1 MNHKPFIETQFPIA
15 RLSAE
20 SYKERKANVGQT
32 LTGLGKWWGRKPL
45 ILVRAA
51 LLGLLMPASDNPE
64 RDREIF
70 YKILTMDED
79 GLWRRKNKSLGATR
93 IAELLRP
100 EEYKGSIQTKDNK
113 IRWVPGVA
121 CEKKEELEKLAFAR
135 LPYEDK
141 LSYCCRP
148 EEIDGPSP
156 EAWKEINT
164 HLGTKAFN
172 LQELF
177 AELSENAFGHLAH
190 VGDCFCGGGSVPFE
204 AARLGLEAYGSD
216 LNPVAVLLT
225 WGAINLIG
233 GGKEVQ
239 EEVRTAQEEVWRK
252 VDEQITAWGIEHDGQ
267 GNRADAYLYCV
278 EARCPATG
286 LWVPLAPSWVISEKY
301 RVVAVLRRNDKRQGY
316 DIDIV
321 TGASDEQVRAAKE
334 GTVRDLRY
342 SSLVDPEDPSR
353 TYPIA
358 SLRGDRRGPNGETI
372 YGLRLWEN
380 EDLVPRPD
388 DVFQERLYCVRW
400 VTPEGERIYK
410 AVTEDD
416 LERER
421 KVLLLLKER
430 FVEWQEKGY
439 IPSKKISEGAETS
452 RLFRERGWTYWHHLF
467 NPRQLLV
474 HGLLMEY
481 SDEKSSMKKNLYS
494 FGRVADWNSR
504 LSGWMPHEGNA
515 KGNNTFYNQSLN
527 TLFNYSTRPLL
538 KLDTVWF
545 TDYRLYLLSDRNHKI
560 LPLDARDVSYTAD
573 LWITDPPYADA
584 VNYHELADFFLAW
597 YEKHLPK
604 LFPEWYADSRAALA
618 VRGADED
625 FKKSMV
631 DIYSNLARHMSDDGL
646 QLVMFTHQ
654 DAGVWADLG
663 MILWAA
669 GLQVTAAWTIGT
681 ETSSG
686 RKEGNYV
693 QGTVCMI
700 LRKRRGERRAWLDEL
715 YPQVEDEVKRQL
727 DSMKKVDDVSK
738 RQFGDTDYQLAA
750 YAAALRVLTGY
761 SSIEDMDI
769 RHELFRARKK
779 NEESEF
785 EKIIDRAVSIAT
797 NYRIPNE
804 ITAYTWRNLDA
815 VERLYLSGLE
825 LERHGEARH
834 GAYQELARGFG
845 VTEYKFMLGDTEANH
860 ARFRTPS
867 EFKSMYLSA
876 NQNGN
881 DRGAG
886 AFAASLLRQIL
897 FAIHE
902 AARTENPK
910 EGLNYLKAERPDYW
924 TRREDIINLLEYLAA
939 GRSHGSLVHWKHDAE
954 AAGLLAGLVRNDYVG
969 SR

>member
-20 SYKERKANVGQT
+20 SYKERKAGSGQT

-79 GLWRRKNKSLGATR
+79 GLWRRKNKSLGVAK
-93 IAELLRP
+93 IAELLSP
-100 EEYKGSIQTKDNK
+100 EDYKGSIQVKGGTMS
-113 IRWVPGVA
+113 WVPGVA
-121 CEKKEELEKLAFAR
+121 REKKEELEKHAFAR

-156 EAWKEINT
+156 EAWKEINA
-164 HLGTKAFN
+164 HLGTKAQN

-177 AELSENAFGHLAH
+177 AELSEKAFGHLAH

-216 LNPVAVLLT
+216 LNPVAALLT

-239 EEVRTAQEEVWRK
+239 EEVRKAQEKVWSA
-252 VDEQITAWGIEHDGQ
+252 VDKQITEWGIEHDGQ

-321 TGASDEQVRAAKE
+321 TGASDEQMRAAKK
-334 GTVRDLRY
+334 GTVRD

-416 LERER
+416 LKRER
-421 KVLLLLKER
+421 KVLSLLQER
-430 FVEWQEKGY
+430 FAEWQEKGY

-474 HGLLMEY
+474 HGLLMEGVI
-481 SDEKSSMKKNLYS
+481 KNNKNLIPVALLAI
-494 FGRVADWNSR
+494 GRASNMNSR
-504 LSGWMPHEGNA
+504 LSVWHRGRDEGEQTFVNNA
-515 KGNNTFYNQSLN
+515 LN
-527 TLFNYSTRPLL
+527 TMYNMNVRSFEMLKNYWI
-538 KLDTVWF
+538 LDF
-545 TDYRLYLLSDRNHKI
+545 ESIGNFDNKKI
-560 LPLDARDVSYTAD
+560 SFFPLDARDVNNTAD

-604 LFPEWYADSRAALA
+604 LFPDWYADSRAALA

-631 DIYSNLARHMSDDGL
+631 DIYSNLAHHMSDDGL

-681 ETSSG
+681 ETTSG
-686 RKEGNYV
+686 LKEGNYV
-693 QGTVCMI
+693 QGTVCMV
-700 LRKRRGERRAWLDEL
+700 LRKRLGDRRAWLDEL

-727 DSMKKVDDVSK
+727 DSMKTIDDNLQP
-738 RQFGDTDYQLAA
+738 QFGDTDYQLAA
-750 YAAALRVLTGY
+750 YAAALRVLTGF

-769 RHELFRARKK
+769 RYELFRARKK

-797 NYRIPNE
+797 NYRVPQGISPY
-804 ITAYTWRNLDA
+804 IWRNLDA

-876 NQNGN
+876 NQNGS

>member
-1 MNHKPFIETQFPIA
+1 
-15 RLSAE
+15 
-20 SYKERKANVGQT
+20 
-32 LTGLGKWWGRKPL
+32 
-45 ILVRAA
+45 
-51 LLGLLMPASDNPE
+51 
-64 RDREIF
+64 
-70 YKILTMDED
+70 
-79 GLWRRKNKSLGATR
+79 
-93 IAELLRP
+93 
-100 EEYKGSIQTKDNK
+100 
-113 IRWVPGVA
+113 
-121 CEKKEELEKLAFAR
+121 
-135 LPYEDK
+135 
-141 LSYCCRP
+141 
-148 EEIDGPSP
+148 
-156 EAWKEINT
+156 
-164 HLGTKAFN
+164 
-172 LQELF
+172 
-177 AELSENAFGHLAH
+177 
-190 VGDCFCGGGSVPFE
+190 
-204 AARLGLEAYGSD
+204 
-216 LNPVAVLLT
+216 
-225 WGAINLIG
+225 
-233 GGKEVQ
+233 
-239 EEVRTAQEEVWRK
+239 
-252 VDEQITAWGIEHDGQ
+252 
-267 GNRADAYLYCV
+267 
-278 EARCPATG
+278 
-286 LWVPLAPSWVISEKY
+286 
-301 RVVAVLRRNDKRQGY
+301 VVALLRRNDARQGY
-316 DIDIV
+316 DIAIV
-321 TGASDEQVRAAKE
+321 SGASDAQMKAAQK
-334 GTVRDLRY
+334 GTVQK
-342 SSLVDPEDPSR
+342 SALVDPEDPSR

-416 LERER
+416 LARER
-421 KVLLLLKER
+421 KVLELLQER
-430 FVEWQEKGY
+430 FAAWQEKGY

-452 RLFRERGWTYWHHLF
+452 RLFRERGWTHWHHLF

-474 HGLLMEY
+474 HGLLVENIL
-481 SDEKSSMKKNLYS
+481 EKYKQSVIKATLLSMGRLVNWDSKLIQWLSLRPGEGSSQTFSNQAL
-494 FGRVADWNSR
+494 
-504 LSGWMPHEGNA
+504 
-515 KGNNTFYNQSLN
+515 NTFYNYPIRGYITIKSILDTN
-527 TLFNYSTRPLL
+527 INNDNLIFNYLST
-538 KLDTVWF
+538 
-545 TDYRLYLLSDRNHKI
+545 I

-604 LFPEWYADSRAALA
+604 LFPDWYADSRAALA

-631 DIYSNLARHMSDDGL
+631 DIYSNLARHMSDNGL

-686 RKEGNYV
+686 LKEGNYV
-693 QGTVCMI
+693 QGTVCLV
-700 LRKRRGERRAWLDEL
+700 LRKRSGERRAWLDEL

-727 DSMKKVDDVSK
+727 DNMKAIDDNL
-738 RQFGDTDYQLAA
+738 QPPFGDTDYQLAA

-797 NYRIPNE
+797 NYRIPQG
-804 ITAYTWRNLDA
+804 ISPYTWRNLEA
-815 VERLYLSGLE
+815 IERLYLSGLE

-845 VTEYKFMLGDTEANH
+845 VAEYKFMLGDTEANH

-867 EFKSMYLSA
+867 EFKRMYLSSS
-876 NQNGN
+876 QNSN
-881 DRGAG
+881 DRGTG
-886 AFAASLLRQIL
+886 EFSESLVREIL
-897 FAIHE
+897 YAIYE
-902 AARTENPK
+902 SVLTEKPK
-910 EGLNYLKAERPDYW
+910 EGLNYLKAERQDYW
-924 TRREDIINLLEYLAA
+924 TRREDIINLLDYFAA
-939 GRSHGSLVHWKHDAE
+939 ARNLSPLTHWKDA
-954 AAGLLAGLVRNDYVG
+954 AAMAGLLSGLVRNDYVG

>member
-1 MNHKPFIETQFPIA
+1 MNHTPFMETQFPLA

-20 SYKERKANVGQT
+20 SYKERKANIGQT

-45 ILVRAA
+45 ILVRAGI
-51 LLGLLMPASDNPE
+51 LGLLMPASDNPE

-79 GLWRRKNKSLGATR
+79 GLWRRKTKALGASG
-93 IAELLRP
+93 IAQSLKP
-100 EEYKGSIQTKDNK
+100 EEYAGRIEVKAGKAA
-113 IRWVPGVA
+113 WVSGVMT
-121 CEKKEELEKLAFAR
+121 EQKEALEKLAFAR
-135 LPYEDK
+135 LPYEEK
-141 LSYCCRP
+141 LTYCCRP
-148 EEIDGPSP
+148 EEIEGPSAK
-156 EAWKEINT
+156 AWDEINA
-164 HLGTKAFN
+164 HLGTQAHS

-177 AELSENAFGHLAH
+177 AELSVKAFGHLTR

-233 GGKEVQ
+233 GGKEIQ
-239 EEVRTAQEEVWRK
+239 EEVRAAQEKVWSK
-252 VDEQITAWGIEHDGQ
+252 VDEQITTWGIEHDGQ
-267 GNRADAYLYCV
+267 GNRADAYLYCI

-301 RVVAVLRRNDKRQGY
+301 RVVALLRRNDARQGY

-321 TGASDEQVRAAKE
+321 AGASDAQMKAAKK
-334 GTVRDLRY
+334 GTVQK
-342 SSLVDPEDPSR
+342 SALVDPEDPSR

-372 YGLRLWEN
+372 YGLRLWEK

-388 DVFQERLYCVRW
+388 DIFQERLYCVRW

-421 KVLLLLKER
+421 KVLELLQER
-430 FVEWQEKGY
+430 FAAWQEKGY
-439 IPSKKISEGAETS
+439 IPSKKITPGYNTEQPI
-452 RLFRERGWTYWHHLF
+452 RERGWTHWHHLF

-474 HGLLMEY
+474 HGLLVEY
-481 SDEKSSMKKNLYS
+481 SDEKGSMIKNLYS

-545 TDYRLYLLSDRNHKI
+545 TDYRFYLLSDRNHKI

-604 LFPEWYADSRAALA
+604 LFPDWYADSHAALA

-681 ETSSG
+681 ETTSG
-686 RKEGNYV
+686 LKEGNYV
-693 QGTVCMI
+693 QGTVCMV
-700 LRKRRGERRAWLDEL
+700 LRKRLGERRAWLDEL

-727 DSMKKVDDVSK
+727 DSMKTIDDNLQP
-738 RQFGDTDYQLAA
+738 QFGDTDYQLAA
-750 YAAALRVLTGY
+750 YAAALRVLTGF

-797 NYRIPNE
+797 NYRIPQG
-804 ITAYTWRNLDA
+804 ISPYTWRNLEA
-815 VERLYLSGLE
+815 IERLYLSGLE

-845 VTEYKFMLGDTEANH
+845 VAEYKFMLADSEANH

-867 EFKSMYLSA
+867 EFKRMYLSA

-881 DRGAG
+881 DRGTAS
-886 AFAASLLRQIL
+886 FAASLLRQIL

-902 AARTENPK
+902 AVHTENPK
-910 EGLNYLKAERPDYW
+910 EGMNYLKAERQDYW
-924 TRREDIINLLEYLAA
+924 TRREDIINLLEYIAA
-939 GRSHGSLVHWKHDAE
+939 ARTIRVLSHWNNDA
-954 AAGLLAGLVRNDYVG
+954 AMAGLLAGLVRNDYVG